1 MSARTGAG
9 RMLEKALGKII
20 KPVQDR
26 ADEAERLEYDLRHN
40 TKNQHTLNREELDKI
55 KSKVDKLKKG
65 LKKTKKA
72 ERTARDQKSIVNR
85 FKTLYKTG
93 KKAVETAIPAGA
105 GKLATAYADAN
116 EIVIDLAQ
124 VSKDALEDTANN
136 ISRIAHTLPKN
147 IENIERLLKEQEEG
161 AESVSQQD
169 VIIKNWTKARKDNR
183 LVEFW
188 KHSQAHRDWVLN
200 HPTKLKYNLINQ
212 EARLRGVYPIV
223 LD

>member
-1 MSARTGAG
+1 MKS
-9 RMLEKALGKII
+9 I
-20 KPVQDR
+20 
-26 ADEAERLEYDLRHN
+26 DLRHN
-40 TKNQHTLNREELDKI
+40 TENQHTINREELDKL
-55 KSKVDKLKKG
+55 KSKVERLKKAM
-65 LKKTKKA
+65 KKTKKA
-72 ERTARDQKSIVNR
+72 ERSARDQKSMVNR
-85 FKTLYKTG
+85 FKSIYTAG

-105 GKLATAYADAN
+105 GKLATAYTDAN

-124 VSKDALEDTANN
+124 VSKDRLEDTANN
-136 ISRIAHTLPKN
+136 ISRIANTLPKN
-147 IENIERLLKEQEEG
+147 IENIERLLQEQEEG

-169 VIIKNWTKARKDNR
+169 LIIKNWTKARKENR

-188 KHSQAHRDWVLN
+188 KHSQTHRDWVLN